1 MRMHKSTLPINVKA
15 LRMLDHQFTDL
26 EYSTPGAAGLDLR
39 ACIDQPILLERGGMS
54 VLIPTGIA
62 IHIKDPNYAGI
73 ILPRSG
79 MGHKQGLVLGNGTG
93 LLDSDY
99 QGEVFIS
106 AWARP
111 QGDLPAILI
120 NPGERI
126 AQLVFQPIAHAQFN
140 WVTSFEEES
149 ERGEGGF
156 GSTGIR

>member
-1 MRMHKSTLPINVKA
+1 MKHTIPVAIKA

-26 EYSTPGAAGLDLR
+26 DYGTPGAAALDLR
-39 ACIDQPILLERGGMS
+39 ACIDQPILLERGGKS

-62 IHIKDPNYAGI
+62 IHIKDPNYAGF

-79 MGHKQGLVLGNGTG
+79 MGHKQGLVLGNSTG
-93 LLDSDY
+93 LIDSDY

-111 QGDLPAILI
+111 QSDLPGILI

-126 AQLVFQPIAHAQFN
+126 AQLVFQPVIHAQFN
-140 WVTSFEEES
+140 WVTSFEEGS

-156 GSTGIR
+156 GSTGVK

>member
-1 MRMHKSTLPINVKA
+1 MKHTIPVAIKA
-15 LRMLDHQFTDL
+15 LRMLDHQFTELD
-26 EYSTPGAAGLDLR
+26 YGTPGAAGTDLR
-39 ACIDQPILLERGGMS
+39 ACIDQPILLERGGKS

-62 IHIKDPNYAGI
+62 IHIKDPNFAGF

-93 LLDSDY
+93 LIDSDY
-99 QGEVFIS
+99 QGELFVS

-111 QGDLPAILI
+111 QGDLPAVLI

-126 AQLVFQPIAHAQFN
+126 AQLVFQPVVHAQFN
-140 WVTSFEEES
+140 WVTSFEEGS

-156 GSTGIR
+156 GSTGIQ

>member
-1 MRMHKSTLPINVKA
+1 MKHTIPVAIKA
-15 LRMLDHQFTDL
+15 LRMLDHQFTELD
-26 EYSTPGAAGLDLR
+26 YGTPGAAGIDLR
-39 ACIDQPILLERGGMS
+39 ACIDQPILLERGGKS

-62 IHIKDPNYAGI
+62 IHIKDPNFAGF

-93 LLDSDY
+93 LIDSDY
-99 QGEVFIS
+99 QGELFVS

-111 QGDLPAILI
+111 QGDLPAVLI

-126 AQLVFQPIAHAQFN
+126 AQLVFQPVVHAQFN

-156 GSTGIR
+156 GSTGIK

>member
-1 MRMHKSTLPINVKA
+1 MKHTIPVAIKA
-15 LRMLDHQFTDL
+15 LRMLDHQFTELD
-26 EYSTPGAAGLDLR
+26 YGTPGAAGIDLR
-39 ACIDQPILLERGGMS
+39 ACIDQPILLERGGKS

-62 IHIKDPNYAGI
+62 IHIKDPNFAGF

-93 LLDSDY
+93 LIDSDY
-99 QGEVFIS
+99 QGELFVS

-111 QGDLPAILI
+111 QGDLPAVLI

-126 AQLVFQPIAHAQFN
+126 AQLVFQPVVHAQFN
-140 WVTSFEEES
+140 WVTSFEKES

-156 GSTGIR
+156 GSTGIQ

>member
-1 MRMHKSTLPINVKA
+1 MKHSIPVAIKA

-26 EYSTPGAAGLDLR
+26 DYGTPGAAGIDLR
-39 ACIDQPILLERGGMS
+39 ACIDQPILLERGGKS
-54 VLIPTGIA
+54 VLIPTGVA
-62 IHIKDPNYAGI
+62 IHIKDPNFAGF

-79 MGHKQGLVLGNGTG
+79 MGHKHGLVLGNGTG
-93 LLDSDY
+93 LIDSDY
-99 QGEVFIS
+99 QGELFVS

-111 QGDLPAILI
+111 QGDLPAVLI

-126 AQLVFQPIAHAQFN
+126 AQLVFQPVVHAQFN

-156 GSTGIR
+156 GSTGIQ

>member
-1 MRMHKSTLPINVKA
+1 MKHTIPVAVKA

-26 EYSTPGAAGLDLR
+26 DYGTPGAAGLDLR
-39 ACIDQPILLERGGMS
+39 ACINQPILLERGGLS

-62 IHIKDPNYAGI
+62 IHIKDPNYAGF

-93 LLDSDY
+93 LIDSDY
-99 QGEVFIS
+99 QGELFVS

-111 QGDLPAILI
+111 QGDLPAVLI

-126 AQLVFQPIAHAQFN
+126 AQLVFQPVVHAQFN
-140 WVTSFEEES
+140 WVTSFEDET
-149 ERGEGGF
+149 ERGEDGF
-156 GSTGIR
+156 GSTGIQ

>member
-1 MRMHKSTLPINVKA
+1 MKHTIPVAIKA

-26 EYSTPGAAGLDLR
+26 DYGTPGAAALDLR
-39 ACIDQPILLERGGMS
+39 ACINQPILLERGGKS

-62 IHIKDPNYAGI
+62 IHIKDPNYAGF

-79 MGHKQGLVLGNGTG
+79 MGHKQGLVLGNSTG
-93 LLDSDY
+93 LIDSDY

-111 QGDLPAILI
+111 QGDLPGILI

-126 AQLVFQPIAHAQFN
+126 AQLVFQPVIHAQFN
-140 WVTSFEEES
+140 WVTSFEEGS

-156 GSTGIR
+156 GSTGIQ

>member
-1 MRMHKSTLPINVKA
+1 MKHTLPIAVKA

-26 EYSTPGAAGLDLR
+26 DYGTPGAAGLDLR

-62 IHIKDPNYAGI
+62 IHIKDPNYAGF

-156 GSTGIR
+156 GSTGIQ

>member
-1 MRMHKSTLPINVKA
+1 MKHTIPVAIKA
-15 LRMLDHQFTDL
+15 LRMLDHQFTELD
-26 EYSTPGAAGLDLR
+26 YGTPGAAGIDLR
-39 ACIDQPILLERGGMS
+39 ACIDQPILLERGGKS

-62 IHIKDPNYAGI
+62 IHIKDPNFAGF

-93 LLDSDY
+93 LIDSDY
-99 QGEVFIS
+99 QGELFVS

-111 QGDLPAILI
+111 QGDLPAVLI

-126 AQLVFQPIAHAQFN
+126 AQLVFQPIVHAQFN

-156 GSTGIR
+156 GSTGVK

>member
-1 MRMHKSTLPINVKA
+1 MKHTIPVAIKA

-26 EYSTPGAAGLDLR
+26 DYGTPGAAGLDLR
-39 ACIDQPILLERGGMS
+39 ACIDQPILLERGGLS

-62 IHIKDPNYAGI
+62 IHIKDPNYAGF

-93 LLDSDY
+93 LIDSDY

-126 AQLVFQPIAHAQFN
+126 AQLVFQPVVHAQFN
-140 WVTSFEEES
+140 WVTSFEEDS

-156 GSTGIR
+156 GSTGVK

>member
-1 MRMHKSTLPINVKA
+1 MKHTLPIAVKA

-26 EYSTPGAAGLDLR
+26 DYGTPGAAGLDLR

-156 GSTGIR
+156 GSTGIQ

>member
-1 MRMHKSTLPINVKA
+1 MRHTIPVAIKA
-15 LRMLDHQFTDL
+15 LRMLDHQFTELD
-26 EYSTPGAAGLDLR
+26 YGTPGAAGIDLR
-39 ACIDQPILLERGGMS
+39 ACIDQPILLERGGKS

-62 IHIKDPNYAGI
+62 IHIKDPNFAGF

-93 LLDSDY
+93 LIDSDY
-99 QGEVFIS
+99 QGELFVS

-111 QGDLPAILI
+111 QGDLPAVLI

-126 AQLVFQPIAHAQFN
+126 AQLVFQPVVHAEFN
-140 WVTSFEEES
+140 WVTSFEDET

-156 GSTGIR
+156 GSTGTK

>member
-1 MRMHKSTLPINVKA
+1 MKHTISVAIKA

-26 EYSTPGAAGLDLR
+26 DYGTPGAAGIDLR
-39 ACIDQPILLERGGMS
+39 ACIDQPILLERGGKS

-62 IHIKDPNYAGI
+62 IHIKDPNFAGF

-93 LLDSDY
+93 LIDSDY
-99 QGEVFIS
+99 QGELFVS

-111 QGDLPAILI
+111 QGDLPAVLI

-126 AQLVFQPIAHAQFN
+126 AQLVFQPVVHAQFN

-156 GSTGIR
+156 GSTGIQ

>member
-1 MRMHKSTLPINVKA
+1 MKHTIPIAVKA

-26 EYSTPGAAGLDLR
+26 DYGTPGAAGIDLR
-39 ACIDQPILLERGGMS
+39 ACIDQPILLERGGKS

-62 IHIKDPNYAGI
+62 IHIKDPNFAGF

-93 LLDSDY
+93 LIDSDY
-99 QGEVFIS
+99 QGELFVS

-111 QGDLPAILI
+111 HGEEPNPIIKPGD
-120 NPGERI
+120 RI
-126 AQLVFQPIAHAQFN
+126 AQLVFQPIVHAEFN
-140 WVTSFEEES
+140 WVSSFEGS

-156 GSTGIR
+156 GSTGVSQ